1 MEEAGPQVKSLWDT
15 PSFRKKRKKLKRYRF
30 FYILHIIKL
39 SHTKRTTNAKQNC
52 CFSHWTDEILI
63 FLYAH
68 NVCHYRSSHLHCLPT
83 WLNEKRQVTVTIMY
97 QFIYRESH
105 FIFIIFD
112 LFIMWFI
119 FISLLGLY
127 LSHFLEVCNNFPR
140 VASNGCPSTRTTPG
154 IVLFNFI
161 HLILMINKKW
171 RGMLTIHHWR

>member
-1 MEEAGPQVKSLWDT
+1 MWDT
-15 PSFRKKRKKLKRYRF
+15 PSFKEKTKKKRYRF

-63 FLYAH
+63 FCMLTMFVIIEPDLY
-68 NVCHYRSSHLHCLPT
+68 CLPT